1 MSTAANA
8 REAADAYKAA
18 LPPGEVMEFGI
29 SELDHTGI
37 PVWTAALW
45 PDNGPFCNGVG
56 YGPTDEAARRSA
68 YGECVEVAGAWQT
81 LRNLPRTRA
90 SYDDLVAQY
99 GASSVMDPVTGCL
112 PAGSPYTPGTELE
125 WVEARRRPD
134 GEAVL
139 VPVEFVATRGA
150 DLGGYEAKLFTP
162 ITNGLGAGLD
172 PERALVH
179 AVLELLQ
186 RDGNGVSFRALDRG
200 VVVDFEGVEDE
211 ETKKILS
218 HLDGI
223 GVEVKAKLAATDFG
237 TANLYVVGEDRDP
250 SRVRHHL
257 TVSACGEACHPD
269 REQALKKALLE
280 FCASRARKPFNHG
293 PLAPIDE
300 ISPSGYL
307 ERFRDKPLDS
317 EEDRSLEAMLGWLSM
332 SYKELRGLLSAPFS
346 ERERVP
352 FTSLPSVPE
361 LGGPTDLLEKMTR
374 RLAAEDFEVLYVDV
388 SPEGEGSPD
397 VRAAKVVVPGLE
409 VETMSYGRIGGRNVR
424 RLLARDLGLVGLGSP
439 PKDRPHAKQVLLT
452 KREEAELGGP
462 AWFDYE
468 AADRVVGRLY
478 PLYRE
483 PGRHV
488 AALEAERRGLG
499 AGESS

>member
-1 MSTAANA
+1 MSTAAGV
-8 REAADAYKAA
+8 REATDAYRSA
-18 LPPGEVMEFGI
+18 LPPGEAMEFGI

-45 PDNGPFCNGVG
+45 PENGPFCNGVG
-56 YGPTDEAARRSA
+56 YGPTQEAARRSA

-90 SYDDLVAQY
+90 SYDGLVAQY
-99 GASSVMDPVTGCL
+99 GALSVMDPVAGCL
-112 PAGSPYTPGTELE
+112 PAGSSYTPETELE
-125 WVEARRRPD
+125 WVEARRHPD

-139 VPVEFVATRGA
+139 VPVEFIATRGA
-150 DLGGYEAKLFTP
+150 DLGDYEAKLFTP

-172 PERALVH
+172 LERALAH

-186 RDGNGVSFRALDRG
+186 RDGNGVAFRALDRG
-200 VVVDFEGVEDE
+200 VIVEFDGVEDG

-218 HLDGI
+218 RFDES
-223 GVEVKAKLAATDFG
+223 GVEIKAKLAATDFG

-250 SRVRHHL
+250 SQVRHHL

-280 FCASRARKPFNHG
+280 YGASRARKPFNHG

-300 ISPSGYL
+300 ISPPGYL
-307 ERFRDKPLDS
+307 ERFRDKPLGS
-317 EEDRSLEAMLGWLSM
+317 EEDRSLEEMLTWLSM
-332 SYKELRGLLSAPFS
+332 SYGELRGLLHAPFS
-346 ERERVP
+346 EEERVP
-352 FTSLPSVPE
+352 FTSLPSAPGLE
-361 LGGPTDLLEKMTR
+361 EPTDLLWEMTR
-374 RLAAEDFEVLYVDV
+374 RLSAEGFEVLYVDV
-388 SPEGEGSPD
+388 SPEGSPD
-397 VRAAKVVVPGLE
+397 VRAAKVVVPGFE
-409 VETMSYGRIGGRNVR
+409 VETMSYGRVGGRNVR
-424 RLLARDLGLVGLGSP
+424 RLLDHDLGLVGLGEV
-439 PKDRPHAKQVLLT
+439 PKDRPQAHRVLLT
-452 KREEAELGGP
+452 ESAEAELGDS
-462 AWFDYE
+462 AWFDYG
-468 AADRVVGRLY
+468 AADRILGGLY

-499 AGESS
+499 P

>member
-1 MSTAANA
+1 MSK
-8 REAADAYKAA
+8 AADAYQAA

-29 SELDHTGI
+29 SDLDRTGI

-45 PDNGPFCNGVG
+45 PENGPFCNGVG
-56 YGPTDEAARRSA
+56 YGPTGDAARRSA

-81 LRNLPRTRA
+81 LRDLPRIRA
-90 SYDDLVAQY
+90 SYGDLISQY
-99 GASSVMDPVTGCL
+99 GTSSVMDPVAGCL
-112 PAGSPYTPGTELE
+112 PAGSSYTPGTELE
-125 WVEARRRPD
+125 WVEARRHPG
-134 GEAVL
+134 GEVVL

-150 DLGGYEAKLFTP
+150 DLGDYAAKLFTP
-162 ITNGLGAGLD
+162 ITNGLGAGLNL
-172 PERALVH
+172 ERALAH

-200 VVVDFEGVEDE
+200 VVVDLDGVEDG
-211 ETKKILS
+211 ETKSILS

-223 GVEVKAKLAATDFG
+223 GVNVKVKLAAADFG

-250 SRVRHHL
+250 GQARHHL

-293 PLAPIDE
+293 PLGPIDE
-300 ISPSGYL
+300 ISPPGYL
-307 ERFRDKPLDS
+307 GRFRDKPLGS
-317 EEDRSLEAMLGWLSM
+317 EEDRSLEAMLGWLSL
-332 SYKELRGLLSAPFS
+332 SYKGLRGLLSAPFS
-346 ERERVP
+346 EKERVP
-352 FTSLPSVPE
+352 FTSLPSAPE
-361 LGGPTDLLEKMTR
+361 LGGPPSLLREMAR
-374 RLAAEDFEVLYVDV
+374 RLVTEDFEVLYVDV
-388 SPEGEGSPD
+388 SPEGSPD

-409 VETMSYGRIGGRNVR
+409 VETMSYGRIGARNVR
-424 RLLARDLGLVGLGSP
+424 RLLGRDLGLVGLGSP
-439 PKDRPHAKQVLLT
+439 PRDRPHAERVLLT
-452 KREEAELGGP
+452 EKEEAGLGSP

-468 AADRVVGRLY
+468 AADRAVGSLY

-488 AALEAERRGLG
+488 AALEAERQGLG
-499 AGESS
+499 TGESP

>member
-1 MSTAANA
+1 MRPPAGAPTASAS
-8 REAADAYKAA
+8 RS
-18 LPPGEVMEFGI
+18 PGPG
-29 SELDHTGI
+29 
-37 PVWTAALW
+37 
-45 PDNGPFCNGVG
+45 
-56 YGPTDEAARRSA
+56 RRSA
-68 YGECVEVAGAWQT
+68 TCRAPAPHTMTWSPNT
-81 LRNLPRTRA
+81 ARLPLWTR
-90 SYDDLVAQY
+90 
-99 GASSVMDPVTGCL
+99 L
-112 PAGSPYTPGTELE
+112 PAVSPP
-125 WVEARRRPD
+125 
-134 GEAVL
+134 AVL
-139 VPVEFVATRGA
+139 TRRVQSWSGSKPGA
-150 DLGGYEAKLFTP
+150 IPAEKPCSSRSSSSPPGARTSGDYEAKLFTP

-200 VVVDFEGVEDE
+200 VVVDLEGVEDE

-307 ERFRDKPLDS
+307 ERFRDKPLGS

-361 LGGPTDLLEKMTR
+361 LGGPTDLLQEMTR

-499 AGESS
+499 VGESS